1 MLIKKSQIPI
11 LAINAIALAIFI
23 IIFLSRENYEFLI
36 YIGVILFFLLLI
48 VFTNKKVNYPNDLL
62 WGLTAWSILHVIGGG
77 IFIGGKTVYSLMLF
91 PIIGEPYNIFKYDQL
106 VHFVGF
112 GIATLLIYHLLKPS
126 LQKNKGW
133 ISLSIVVIMA
143 GLGIGALNEI
153 IEFIATVIMP
163 ETGVG
168 GYENTAIDLIANLF
182 GAIVAMIYIKK
193 NNK

>member
-36 YIGVILFFLLLI
+36 YIGVIVFFLLLI
-48 VFTNKKVNYPNDLL
+48 IFTNKKVNYPNDLL
-62 WGLTAWSILHVIGGG
+62 WGLTVWSILHMIGGG
-77 IFIGGKTVYSLMLF
+77 IFIGGKTVYSLMLI

-106 VHFVGF
+106 VHFIGF
-112 GIATLLIYHLLKPS
+112 GIATLLMYHLLKPS
-126 LQKNKGW
+126 LQKNKSW

-143 GLGIGALNEI
+143 GLGVGALNEI
-153 IEFIATVIMP
+153 IEFLATVIMP

-168 GYENTAIDLIANLF
+168 GYENTAIDLVANLF

-193 NNK
+193 SNK

>member
-1 MLIKKSQIPI
+1 L
-11 LAINAIALAIFI
+11 L
-23 IIFLSRENYEFLI
+23 FLSRENYEFLI